1 MQTMDEFNTLHAP
14 ALHGSTGP
22 TTAHADLAAR
32 PPRPRPNGP
41 RRLDSDSLFAGA
53 VEIEIEHQD
62 QVYRLRKTSLGK
74 LILTK

>member
-1 MQTMDEFNTLHAP
+1 MDALNTH
-14 ALHGSTGP
+14 
-22 TTAHADLAAR
+22 
-32 PPRPRPNGP
+32 PPRPAAEPADAPRAVATPRIRPTAP
-41 RRLDSDSLFAGA
+41 RRLDSSSLFAGA

>member
-1 MQTMDEFNTLHAP
+1 MDALNTSLPLPVPSAGTSDAP
-14 ALHGSTGP
+14 RV
-22 TTAHADLAAR
+22 TAHT
-32 PPRPRPNGP
+32 RPRPAAP
-41 RRLDSDSLFAGA
+41 RRLDSESLFAGS

>member
-1 MQTMDEFNTLHAP
+1 MDALNTPTPLPLTSAEPADTLGAVVAP
-14 ALHGSTGP
+14 R
-22 TTAHADLAAR
+22 AR
-32 PPRPRPNGP
+32 PTAP
-41 RRLDSDSLFAGA
+41 RRLDSSSLFAGA